1 MNYKAFSLKHLFIGV
16 MAITTFSSLN
26 VKAEEVN
33 KSKILKIE
41 DAIAKA
47 FVSSPQISIL
57 KAELKN
63 FEGKRKQA
71 GLWQNPEFAFE
82 AENFGGAGE
91 LSGNNGAE
99 YTYSL
104 SQTIEVGG
112 KISSRVKAA
121 DNLKNAATQ
130 NFEALKADLTANVIK
145 RYVEVE
151 NANKKLELAKDIKHL
166 AGKVYKTVK
175 KRVDAAK
182 EPELQLSKAAVEKST
197 AKISYQNALREVDIS
212 KSNLASFWGKSD
224 LDYIISDDYLNDVK
238 KPKEFEYY
246 KAKLSASPFIKQYD
260 FIEAEKNSLLDLEN
274 AMAIPDPTI
283 FGGVRD
289 FDRTGDQAFLVG
301 VSLPIPVWNRNQGN
315 IISANSEVSKAKN
328 QKIKTSLDLNREL
341 VSEHQS
347 WELAYQEVNS
357 LRGEIIPSA
366 EKAFKDAS
374 KAYESGRFPYIEVL
388 DAQRTL
394 FDAKEKL
401 IDALKRYHFSKAEVL
416 RLTNSFPYQV
426 TFNGE

>member
-1 MNYKAFSLKHLFIGV
+1 MNCKAISLKHLFIGV

-26 VKAEEVN
+26 VKAEEIN

-47 FVSSPQISIL
+47 FVSSPQINIL
-57 KAELKN
+57 KAELDN

-99 YTYSL
+99 YTYTL
-104 SQTIEVGG
+104 SQTIEIGG
-112 KISSRVKAA
+112 KLSSRAKAV
-121 DNLKNAATQ
+121 DSLKNAAIH
-130 NFEALKADLTANVIK
+130 NFEASQASLISDVIK
-145 RYVEVE
+145 RYVAVE
-151 NANKKLELAKDIKHL
+151 TANKKLSLSQDKKSLAE
-166 AGKVYKTVK
+166 KVYKTVK

-197 AKISYQNALREVDIS
+197 AQISYQNASREVGIS
-212 KSNLASFWGKSD
+212 KSKLASFWGESD
-224 LDYIISDDYLNDVK
+224 LSYIVTDSYLDEVEM
-238 KPKEFEYY
+238 PKDLEVY
-246 KAKLSASPFIKQYD
+246 KAKLSDSPYIKQYD
-260 FIEAEKNSLLDLEN
+260 YIEDEKKSLLDLER

-283 FGGVRD
+283 SAGVRD

-341 VSEHQS
+341 VSEYQS
-347 WELAYQEVNS
+347 WSLAYQEINS
-357 LRGEIIPSA
+357 LKGSIIPSA
-366 EKAFKDAS
+366 ERAFKDAR

-394 FDAKEKL
+394 FEAKEKL
-401 IDALKRYHFSKAEVL
+401 IEAVERYHFSKAEVL

>member
-1 MNYKAFSLKHLFIGV
+1 MTNKKAISLKHLFFGA
-16 MAITTFSSLN
+16 MAVITFSSLN
-26 VKAEEVN
+26 VKAEEV
-33 KSKILKIE
+33 LKIE
-41 DAIAKA
+41 DAISKA
-47 FVSSPQISIL
+47 FKSSPQINIL
-57 KAELKN
+57 KAELEN

-71 GLWQNPEFAFE
+71 GLWQNPEFGFE

-104 SQTIEVGG
+104 SQTIEIGG
-112 KISSRVKAA
+112 KISSRVNAV
-121 DNLKNAATQ
+121 DSLKNAATK
-130 NFEALKADLTANVIK
+130 NFEASQAGLISDVIK
-145 RYVEVE
+145 KYVAVDA
-151 NANKKLELAKDIKHL
+151 ANKKLTLAEDKKSL
-166 AGKVYKTVK
+166 AEKVYKTVK

-197 AKISYQNALREVDIS
+197 AKISYQNALRNVDIS
-212 KSNLASFWGKSD
+212 ESELASFWGESE
-224 LDYIISDDYLNDVK
+224 LGYMISDSYLNEIE
-238 KPKEFEYY
+238 KPKDLETY
-246 KAKLSASPFIKQYD
+246 KAKLADSPYIKQYD
-260 FIEAEKNSLLDLEN
+260 FIEDEKKSLLDLEN

-301 VSLPIPVWNRNQGN
+301 VSLPIPVWDRNQGN
-315 IISANSEVSKAKN
+315 VISANSEVSKAQN
-328 QKIKTSLDLNREL
+328 QKIKATLDLNREL
-341 VSEHQS
+341 VSQYQS
-347 WELAYQEVNS
+347 WSLAYQEINS
-357 LRGEIIPSA
+357 LKVEIIPSA
-366 EKAFKDAS
+366 EKAFKDAR

-394 FDAKEKL
+394 FEAKEKQ
-401 IDALKRYHFSKAEVL
+401 IEAVERYHFSKAEVL